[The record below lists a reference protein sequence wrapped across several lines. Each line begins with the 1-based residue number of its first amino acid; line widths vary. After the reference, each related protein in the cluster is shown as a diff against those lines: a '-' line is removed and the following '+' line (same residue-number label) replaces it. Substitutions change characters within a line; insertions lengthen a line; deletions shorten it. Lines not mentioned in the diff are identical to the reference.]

1 MSIAREG
8 ARPRRVGSVLA
19 GLGSFAVF
27 VAMTIALLADHR
39 APFPVDQAMH
49 AWALRHR
56 SPVLTA
62 VALVITASGSGLPAY
77 VIAAAAGWLAHTRD
91 TGRRLRGAAVALAG
105 LLLGQG
111 VRLGIA
117 DLVGRPRPPRDDW
130 AGSAGGAAYP
140 SGHTT
145 TSALVAAL
153 VCAAAARRLS
163 GRPRHTA
170 WCAAI
175 TWAVLVG
182 LTRIYLGVHWPTD
195 VLGGWLLAAAL
206 VAGAACLVDIA
217 AARTSAGRRR

>member
-1 MSIAREG
+1 M
-8 ARPRRVGSVLA
+8 
-19 GLGSFAVF
+19 GLGSFTVF
-27 VAMTIALLADHR
+27 AAMTIALLADHR
-39 APFPVDQAMH
+39 APFAVDQALH
-49 AWALRHR
+49 AGALRHR

-62 VALVITASGSGLPAY
+62 VALVITTSGSGLPAY
-77 VIAAAAGWLAHTRD
+77 AIAAVAGWLGRRQDAR
-91 TGRRLRGAAVALAG
+91 RRLRGAAGALGA

-111 VRLGIA
+111 IRLGIA
-117 DLVGRPRPPRDDW
+117 DLVARPRPPRSDW

-153 VCAAAARRLS
+153 VCAAAAQRL
-163 GRPRHTA
+163 GDRPRRTV

-182 LTRIYLGVHWPTD
+182 LTRVYLGVHWATD

-217 AARTSAGRRR
+217 GARISAGRRR